1 MQKRSPKIVVPRK
14 RNIFLGK
21 HQIKPWIEKHIFKN
35 HSSNKKDPIFSGR
48 LRNLQKHS
56 VKNYS
61 SPQKRNCISRKARK
75 PGKVERHIAQKNQER
90 KKQYFLEGFQTG
102 KRTTQRYFLKVSQTR
117 KRGVS
122 TIIDK
127 RKESIFV
134 QRLRNLQKRSFKNH
148 SSKKQSIFLE
158 RKHRPKKL
166 KGTIFPHKG
175 RALKQE
181 QHITQSYSCKKKKQF
196 LDGSKNKTNRAQIIL
211 FKHPGEKKW
220 KGSKH
225 RSQI

>member
-1 MQKRSPKIVVPRK
+1 MFVEIQFTSSDPSATEEG
-14 RNIFLGK
+14 N
-21 HQIKPWIEKHIFKN
+21 IEKEEQQAAREQVLSLTLEIRSYQQVDRK
-35 HSSNKKDPIFSGR
+35 
-48 LRNLQKHS
+48 QHS

-122 TIIDK
+122 TIIDT
-127 RKESIFV
+127 RKGSLFV

-148 SSKKQSIFLE
+148 SSKKTKYFCRAKASPQKIE
-158 RKHRPKKL
+158 RS
-166 KGTIFPHKG
+166 
-175 RALKQE
+175 
-181 QHITQSYSCKKKKQF
+181 HIST
-196 LDGSKNKTNRAQIIL
+196 
-211 FKHPGEKKW
+211 
-220 KGSKH
+220 
-225 RSQI
+225 